1 VPPTEGR
8 HMSDDRDEDIACP
21 LCLEELDITDRH
33 FKPCQCGYQ
42 MCRFCWN
49 HIMENINGR
58 CPQCR
63 EPYDSQNYTFTPPD
77 PKELAK
83 AHQDKRK
90 KERRNKKQ
98 DNVNSRKQLSNVR
111 VIQRN
116 LVYVTNLALCIAKEE
131 LLRKFEYF
139 GQYGKIEK
147 IVINKNNH
155 YNIHSP
161 HGPSVSAYITFC
173 RRDDALACIKAV
185 DGAWVENR
193 ILRGSFGTTKYCTYF
208 LRNLPCNNPECMY
221 LHELGSDED
230 SFTKEDIAM
239 GKHHFHDQTHPNTIL
254 QAPPEDDCRFTIL
267 PKRPVVVHLEPG
279 TRQPISRD
287 EGDRGQY
294 DGLRQSM
301 PAKMVHDH
309 DGGRGTSGL
318 NKSSDSISSIPL
330 EKPIL
335 PASASWAT
343 KGVVQK
349 AAEPE
354 EKGRKTKAE
363 EQAGAKGAKAA
374 GGKAAKAAKQ
384 PKAKTKAAKAAAK
397 AKTKA
402 GGAPVGGVAPASAAQ
417 QREAARQQQQQQQ
430 QQLQQQQQQ
439 QQLLQKH
446 AKGGKAGTK
455 GKKSASQTNAPPG
468 VGGGWGGSGAN
479 GGGGGGG
486 SGTAPD
492 KGNVFDAS
500 GGFSAWNPDKQGGR
514 AKEQAEWS
522 GDVPSGW
529 GSSAPTGGAG
539 TSSKA
544 GASSQGGGQGGQ
556 GGGQGGPASN
566 RKGRAG
572 AGGKVEEDS
581 NDFGFDPWQEMQR
594 GFAELLVDA
603 PSKEQDAGPSYGAW
617 PGRKEHGRQPT
628 QAQVAAAAG
637 TGPGGRSR
645 YDFAQDLSAS
655 GGGSSGGASAN
666 GGGSNGGS
674 GGGPAAN
681 SDPEELHN
689 AFRKLLPNV
698 NVRFVE
704 TDGSSAAAKP
714 SASNSEGASGVGS
727 SASSVYGRQQAM
739 PAVPPPPGI
748 KWAGSQAQRPSYA
761 MGSSWS
767 PTGPYGGSSGGGG
780 GQKGPPGL
788 GTQPPPQ
795 WGQMA
800 APAMQRGGQA
810 MPQFPPGI
818 QRFSAQMSGQ
828 FPSHST
834 GAGDAYLQQKGWS
847 TQPKIRPGTSQ
858 PYRQE
863 PPHGHPMPSQSSASA
878 ALRDPAIVSAGAAGK
893 SAWGDGRT
901 PLPGNRLPPTAGY
914 DYKRAYGQRPPG
926 QQLPPGINPNAMPR
940 RPAGPV
946 QYSNYG
952 PPGVARPP
960 AKGPPPGLSKPQ
972 DPVSAQH
979 QAQLYQQ
986 HQQRMASSASS
997 SGMDG
1002 QQPQRQ

>member
-1 VPPTEGR
+1 MPRPRSPPGPGAAAGGGASSGTSGEGGGGR
-8 HMSDDRDEDIACP
+8 RAGASWGASVSVGACGGWRRPAGAGFLGEAGGGAPPGGGGRVAVRGEAEGEGAPGFCSGGGGRPDLAGLGGLVRGSGAPALGGLLGGALPPGDGGSGISLAPGGGGRGSDLASSTAGAGEPGLGRVGGLASAGGLARP
-21 LCLEELDITDRH
+21 LRLRADMGGTGICGAPLEEL
-33 FKPCQCGYQ
+33 
-42 MCRFCWN
+42 
-49 HIMENINGR
+49 
-58 CPQCR
+58 
-63 EPYDSQNYTFTPPD
+63 
-77 PKELAK
+77 
-83 AHQDKRK
+83 
-90 KERRNKKQ
+90 
-98 DNVNSRKQLSNVR
+98 
-111 VIQRN
+111 
-116 LVYVTNLALCIAKEE
+116 
-131 LLRKFEYF
+131 
-139 GQYGKIEK
+139 
-147 IVINKNNH
+147 
-155 YNIHSP
+155 
-161 HGPSVSAYITFC
+161 
-173 RRDDALACIKAV
+173 
-185 DGAWVENR
+185 
-193 ILRGSFGTTKYCTYF
+193 
-208 LRNLPCNNPECMY
+208 
-221 LHELGSDED
+221 
-230 SFTKEDIAM
+230 
-239 GKHHFHDQTHPNTIL
+239 
-254 QAPPEDDCRFTIL
+254 
-267 PKRPVVVHLEPG
+267 
-279 TRQPISRD
+279 
-287 EGDRGQY
+287 
-294 DGLRQSM
+294 
-301 PAKMVHDH
+301 
-309 DGGRGTSGL
+309 GG
-318 NKSSDSISSIPL
+318 
-330 EKPIL
+330 
-335 PASASWAT
+335 
-343 KGVVQK
+343 
-349 AAEPE
+349 
-354 EKGRKTKAE
+354 
-363 EQAGAKGAKAA
+363 
-374 GGKAAKAAKQ
+374 GG
-384 PKAKTKAAKAAAK
+384 
-397 AKTKA
+397 
-402 GGAPVGGVAPASAAQ
+402 GGASFSSFSSAPAS
-417 QREAARQQQQQQQ
+417 
-430 QQLQQQQQQ
+430 
-439 QQLLQKH
+439 
-446 AKGGKAGTK
+446 GSSG
-455 GKKSASQTNAPPG
+455 SAFS
-468 VGGGWGGSGAN
+468 GGSGTSSASSPF
-479 GGGGGGG
+479 GGGGGG